1 MIISAVEG
9 LNGFIKNSIQN
20 ILKMDF
26 QDVEDASFLL
36 ECEAENVH
44 TFKMKVR

>member
-1 MIISAVEG
+1 
-9 LNGFIKNSIQN
+9 
-20 ILKMDF
+20 MDF

-44 TFKMKVR
+44 TFKMKVGQR